1 MIRKQLV
8 KISVLGDCPNV
19 MLHLCQLSFVI
30 CHGQMSVIVC
40 RIYVGITG
48 KNFSCLS
55 YILLSEYLFEIS
67 QMLKKVISRK
77 QQKTKA
83 WHTVMKSMAGNH

>member
-1 MIRKQLV
+1 
-8 KISVLGDCPNV
+8 
-19 MLHLCQLSFVI
+19 
-30 CHGQMSVIVC
+30 MSVIVC

-67 QMLKKVISRK
+67 QNYVKKSDFE
-77 QQKTKA
+77 KTAKNQSVA
-83 WHTVMKSMAGNH
+83 YSNEKHGWKPLIIGIQLNVTI

>member
-48 KNFSCLS
+48 KKFSCLS

-77 QQKTKA
+77 QQKTTKC
-83 WHTVMKSMAGNH
+83 GIQ

>member
-1 MIRKQLV
+1 
-8 KISVLGDCPNV
+8 
-19 MLHLCQLSFVI
+19 
-30 CHGQMSVIVC
+30 MSVIVC

-67 QMLKKVISRK
+67 QMLKKSVFE
-77 QQKTKA
+77 KTAKNQSVA
-83 WHTVMKSMAGNH
+83 YSNEKHGWKPLIRYTTKHNYIVGSYNE